1 MSQLRKGTTTLLLA
15 AMLVLVFTLGTSA
28 PAVAQDS
35 VSPKAGTTADG
46 DTYVRFAGQTV
57 AIDPQTG
64 KLRPPTPEEV
74 RQLTLGLKNMLSRS
88 DQGLMVVTHPNGAQ
102 SVDLQGR
109 FQSVTLAKIN
119 QDGSTSERCVTN
131 MRQAR
136 EFLMPTPTKEK
147 ASTSPATTK
156 KAARPAEKE

>member
-1 MSQLRKGTTTLLLA
+1 MNPFRSRTA
-15 AMLVLVFTLGTSA
+15 AMLVAAIAVFALALGGSTSA
-28 PAVAQDS
+28 IAQNS
-35 VSPKAGTTADG
+35 TSAKTAGDG

-74 RQLTLGLKNMLSRS
+74 RQLTAGLKNMLSRS
-88 DQGLMVVTHPNGAQ
+88 DQGLTVVTHPNGAE

-119 QDGSTSERCVTN
+119 QDGSASERCVTS
-131 MRQAR
+131 MQQAR
-136 EFLMPTPTKEK
+136 EFLMP
-147 ASTSPATTK
+147 APAKRKPSAAPMK
-156 KAARPAEKE
+156 KAGRPAGEE